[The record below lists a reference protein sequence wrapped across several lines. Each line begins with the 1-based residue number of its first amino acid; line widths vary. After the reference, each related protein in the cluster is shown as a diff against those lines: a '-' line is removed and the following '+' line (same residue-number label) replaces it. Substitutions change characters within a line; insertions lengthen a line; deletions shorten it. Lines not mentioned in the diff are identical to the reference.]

1 MPETIPQI
9 RPSFNRS
16 LRLETRP
23 ELLSADT
30 GALVQREL
38 MERSGL
44 IDWLTGRL
52 HDPRH
57 PSSIRYPLSDL
68 LRTRLLL
75 LGQGWRDQSDADRLR
90 QDPSLRVASQT
101 RRGTAALEEGHGL
114 ASQPT
119 LSRLLDT
126 LSREENLSV
135 LHQAVTEL
143 ACRRIEMIEGRR
155 RKRGKK
161 TPRKKRRKKT
171 MYLDVDGLPVEV
183 HGHPPGSEWNGYY
196 RQRMYHGLVASCAET
211 GDLID
216 GEIFPGASYLG
227 KKALK
232 LTLRVVDRCR
242 GRLCGS
248 MIVRMDAGFPEPGLL
263 KGLESRSVPYIARI
277 RKNEVLNRM
286 AKPYLTQPAGRSP
299 DAPPRLWF
307 HELTYQAESWDRAR
321 RVVLVV
327 RERPGELY
335 PDHFWL
341 LTSLSRKRYE
351 AEALLTQYRKRGKA
365 EGHMGEFMDVLDP
378 ALSSASRPK
387 THYRGQPLKSE
398 AKPEATTEAGVRPH
412 NEVLF
417 LLAGVRDPAPGSG
430 ADGAGD
436 ASGLESASFS
446 RADVASGISGAT
458 SGEAID
464 FRHQSRGNGLEAAV
478 AETGAGVLG
487 AGIVDGGENGPVEG
501 TETVGISRRKVNL
514 SAGDG
519 PPGRK
524 TVYDWFNRPV
534 FEPIQSNRQSFNR
547 NRAPTA
553 RKRRVG
559 SPYQH
564 VP

>member
-1 MPETIPQI
+1 MPVICGMIMVLLKQPQRTEHAMPETIPQI

-23 ELLSADT
+23 EWLSADT

-38 MERSGL
+38 MDRSGL
-44 IDWLTGRL
+44 IDWLTERL

-75 LGQGWRDQSDADRLR
+75 LEAGLARPVRRRPPASGSELAGGEPE
-90 QDPSLRVASQT
+90 PS
-101 RRGTAALEEGHGL
+101 GHGGPGGGPGAGVTADL
-114 ASQPT
+114 VPTVGHAQPGGEPSGPAPGGDRAGLPSDRDARRPEAKT
-119 LSRLLDT
+119 GEKDPT
-126 LSREENLSV
+126 EEE
-135 LHQAVTEL
+135 TEKDDVP
-143 ACRRIEMIEGRR
+143 GRWF
-155 RKRGKK
+155 
-161 TPRKKRRKKT
+161 
-171 MYLDVDGLPVEV
+171 GLPVEV
-183 HGHPPGSEWNGYY
+183 HGHPLGSEWNGYY

-232 LTLRVVDRCR
+232 LTLRVVDHCR

-299 DAPPRLWF
+299 KAPPRLWF

-351 AEALLTQYRKRGKA
+351 AEALLAKYRKRG
-365 EGHMGEFMDVLDP
+365 EGGRPHGRVDGRARSGLVLREP
-378 ALSSASRPK
+378 AQDTLS
-387 THYRGQPLKSE
+387 GQT
-398 AKPEATTEAGVRPH
+398 AEAGSQAGTRRRRPG
-412 NEVLF
+412 F
-417 LLAGVRDPAPGSG
+417 DPTTKSC
-430 ADGAGD
+430 
-436 ASGLESASFS
+436 SC
-446 RADVASGISGAT
+446 
-458 SGEAID
+458 
-464 FRHQSRGNGLEAAV
+464 
-478 AETGAGVLG
+478 
-487 AGIVDGGENGPVEG
+487 
-501 TETVGISRRKVNL
+501 
-514 SAGDG
+514 
-519 PPGRK
+519 
-524 TVYDWFNRPV
+524 
-534 FEPIQSNRQSFNR
+534 
-547 NRAPTA
+547 
-553 RKRRVG
+553 
-559 SPYQH
+559 
-564 VP
+564 

>member
-23 ELLSADT
+23 EWLSADT

-38 MERSGL
+38 MDRSGL

-126 LSREENLSV
+126 LSREENLPV

-171 MYLDVDGLPVEV
+171 MVLDVDGLPVEV

-216 GEIFPGASYLG
+216 GEIYPGASYLG
-227 KKALK
+227 KQALK

-263 KGLESRSVPYIARI
+263 EGLESRSVPY
-277 RKNEVLNRM
+277 
-286 AKPYLTQPAGRSP
+286 
-299 DAPPRLWF
+299 
-307 HELTYQAESWDRAR
+307 
-321 RVVLVV
+321 
-327 RERPGELY
+327 
-335 PDHFWL
+335 
-341 LTSLSRKRYE
+341 
-351 AEALLTQYRKRGKA
+351 
-365 EGHMGEFMDVLDP
+365 MDVLDP

-387 THYRGQPLKSE
+387 THYRGQPLKPE
-398 AKPEATTEAGVRPH
+398 AKPEARTEAGVRPH

-417 LLAGVRDPAPGSG
+417 LLNLLGYEILHLGRVLMEQATRRGWSLRRFRERVLRVASRALRQRRRLIFVIGQGATDWKRLWQRLARVSWAPG
-430 ADGAGD
+430 
-436 ASGLESASFS
+436 
-446 RADVASGISGAT
+446 
-458 SGEAID
+458 
-464 FRHQSRGNGLEAAV
+464 
-478 AETGAGVLG
+478 
-487 AGIVDGGENGPVEG
+487 
-501 TETVGISRRKVNL
+501 
-514 SAGDG
+514 
-519 PPGRK
+519 
-524 TVYDWFNRPV
+524 
-534 FEPIQSNRQSFNR
+534 
-547 NRAPTA
+547 
-553 RKRRVG
+553 
-559 SPYQH
+559 
-564 VP
+564 

>member
-1 MPETIPQI
+1 MGIPWEA
-9 RPSFNRS
+9 N
-16 LRLETRP
+16 
-23 ELLSADT
+23 
-30 GALVQREL
+30 G
-38 MERSGL
+38 
-44 IDWLTGRL
+44 
-52 HDPRH
+52 
-57 PSSIRYPLSDL
+57 
-68 LRTRLLL
+68 
-75 LGQGWRDQSDADRLR
+75 
-90 QDPSLRVASQT
+90 
-101 RRGTAALEEGHGL
+101 
-114 ASQPT
+114 
-119 LSRLLDT
+119 
-126 LSREENLSV
+126 
-135 LHQAVTEL
+135 
-143 ACRRIEMIEGRR
+143 
-155 RKRGKK
+155 
-161 TPRKKRRKKT
+161 
-171 MYLDVDGLPVEV
+171 
-183 HGHPPGSEWNGYY
+183 NGYY
-196 RQRMYHGLVASCAET
+196 RQRMDHGLVASCAET

-242 GRLCGS
+242 GRVCGS

-299 DAPPRLWF
+299 KAPPRLWF

-327 RERPGELY
+327 RERPGKLY

-351 AEALLTQYRKRGKA
+351 ARELLAQYRKRGKA
-365 EGHMGEFMDVLDP
+365 EGHMGELMDVLDP

-387 THYRGQPLKSE
+387 THYRGKPLKPG

-417 LLAGVRDPAPGSG
+417 PAESAGVRDPAPGSG

-446 RADVASGISGAT
+446 RAAVASGVSGTA

-464 FRHQSRGNGLEAAV
+464 FRHQSRGNGLEAV
-478 AETGAGVLG
+478 VEETGAGVLG
-487 AGIVDGGENGPVEG
+487 AGIVDGGGIGPVEG
-501 TETVGISRRKVNL
+501 TETVGISHRKVNL

-519 PPGRK
+519 PPGRQ
-524 TVYDWFNRPV
+524 TVYDRFNRPV
-534 FEPIQSNRQSFNR
+534 F
-547 NRAPTA
+547 RADSVESTRASRETGLRPHENA
-553 RKRRVG
+553 G
-559 SPYQH
+559 PEALINMFH
-564 VP
+564 E

>member
-119 LSRLLDT
+119 WSRLLDT
-126 LSREENLSV
+126 LSREENLPV

-155 RKRGKK
+155 RKRGEK

-171 MYLDVDGLPVEV
+171 MVLDVDGLPVEV

-216 GEIFPGASYLG
+216 GEIYPGASYLG
-227 KKALK
+227 KQALK

-248 MIVRMDAGFPEPGLL
+248 MIVRMDAEFPEPGLL
-263 KGLESRSVPYIARI
+263 EGLESRSVPYIARI

-299 DAPPRLWF
+299 KEPPRLWF

-341 LTSLSRKRYE
+341 LTSLSRKRYQ
-351 AEALLTQYRKRGKA
+351 ARK
-365 EGHMGEFMDVLDP
+365 
-378 ALSSASRPK
+378 SCWQSI
-387 THYRGQPLKSE
+387 
-398 AKPEATTEAGVRPH
+398 
-412 NEVLF
+412 
-417 LLAGVRDPAPGSG
+417 
-430 ADGAGD
+430 
-436 ASGLESASFS
+436 ASG
-446 RADVASGISGAT
+446 G
-458 SGEAID
+458 
-464 FRHQSRGNGLEAAV
+464 
-478 AETGAGVLG
+478 
-487 AGIVDGGENGPVEG
+487 
-501 TETVGISRRKVNL
+501 RRK
-514 SAGDG
+514 G
-519 PPGRK
+519 
-524 TVYDWFNRPV
+524 TW
-534 FEPIQSNRQSFNR
+534 
-547 NRAPTA
+547 
-553 RKRRVG
+553 G
-559 SPYQH
+559 S
-564 VP
+564 